1 MLLIS
6 LEDVMC
12 VALNQLSRI
21 IHKKS
26 QFKEKTPYVGLV
38 LTLKIMFLNQN
49 FAFGL

>member
-1 MLLIS
+1 
-6 LEDVMC
+6 MC